1 MKKQMFELK
10 DSELG
15 KDWILIREVQLE
27 KLLEEL
33 LEEKLV
39 NMNKQLIVYM
49 PLMILCML
57 NIKELMMMLKEM
69 MVFFVLQ
76 LLEIVEI
83 VNKNRKAL
91 INSVLLIF
99 STRIQF
105 SAPGSGFS
113 VLLPKPA
120 KSNSLHQALNSLCCK
135 KLNQLIIRNL

>member
-1 MKKQMFELK
+1 MLELK

-15 KDWILIREVQLE
+15 KDWILISEVQLE
-27 KLLEEL
+27 NLLEEL

-57 NIKELMMMLKEM
+57 KIKELMMMLKEM

-83 VNKNRKAL
+83 VNKNHKSL
-91 INSVLLIF
+91 YISVLKTY

-105 SAPGSGFS
+105 SVSGSGFS

-120 KSNSLHQALNSLCCK
+120 NSNSLYQALNSLK
-135 KLNQLIIRNL
+135 N

>member
-1 MKKQMFELK
+1 MKNQMLELK

-15 KDWILIREVQLE
+15 KDWILISEVQLE

-57 NIKELMMMLKEM
+57 KIKELMMMLKEM

-83 VNKNRKAL
+83 VNKNHKLL
-91 INSVLLIF
+91 IISVLKTY

-105 SAPGSGFS
+105 SVSGSGFS

-120 KSNSLHQALNSLCCK
+120 NSNSLYQALNSLK
-135 KLNQLIIRNL
+135 N

>member
-1 MKKQMFELK
+1 
-10 DSELG
+10 
-15 KDWILIREVQLE
+15 
-27 KLLEEL
+27 
-33 LEEKLV
+33 
-39 NMNKQLIVYM
+39 MNKQLIVYM

-57 NIKELMMMLKEM
+57 KIKDLMMMLKEM

-91 INSVLLIF
+91 INSVLKTY

-105 SAPGSGFS
+105 SVSGSGFS

-120 KSNSLHQALNSLCCK
+120 NSNSLYQALNSLK
-135 KLNQLIIRNL
+135 N